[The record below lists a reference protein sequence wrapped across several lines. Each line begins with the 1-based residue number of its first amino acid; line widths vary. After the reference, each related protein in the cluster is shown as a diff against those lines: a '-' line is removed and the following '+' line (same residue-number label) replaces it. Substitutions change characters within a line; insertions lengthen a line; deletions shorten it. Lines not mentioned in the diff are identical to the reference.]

1 MKISLTK
8 MILALILLNLSA
20 CPGGTDEQPA
30 QRAETD
36 PAQTQP
42 ASTPAAETAEPEE
55 AAEASMPEAMQA
67 FTDDGNV
74 LEISIEGDDAMR
86 FNMEEFEVQAGQM
99 VRLTL
104 IHTGTLPVQSMGHNV
119 VILEEGED
127 FASFAA
133 DAIQQGGSLN
143 NEWVPEEMR
152 DRVLAFTPLIGGGET
167 TMVEFQAPEEAG
179 EYPFLCSFPA
189 HATLMNGVMR
199 VVE

>member
-8 MILALILLNLSA
+8 MIMALILLNLSA
-20 CPGGTDEQPA
+20 CPGGTDEPPA

-42 ASTPAAETAEPEE
+42 AATPATEPVVPD
-55 AAEASMPEAMQA
+55 AAEASMPQAMQA

-99 VRLTL
+99 VRLIL
-104 IHTGTLPVQSMGHNV
+104 IHTGTLPAQSMGHNV
-119 VILEEGED
+119 VILEQGED

-133 DAIQQGGSLN
+133 DAIQQGGSLD
-143 NEWVPEEMR
+143 NEWVPEGMR
-152 DRVLAFTPLIGGGET
+152 DRVIAFTPLIGGGET
-167 TMVEFQAPEEAG
+167 ATVEFQTPEEAG
-179 EYPFLCSFPA
+179 EYAFLCSFPA

-199 VVE
+199 VAG